1 MNFQAQLDMRV
12 CAFVAIVKTP
22 LVSAHPI
29 IITFYSQLIHAPYIL
44 GTELAFPPLQPWIE
58 HAHSYDINT
67 TNTTLGLEVL
77 TLFTEP
83 LLFFF
88 FFFSCF

>member
-29 IITFYSQLIHAPYIL
+29 IITFYSQLTHAPYIL
-44 GTELAFPPLQPWIE
+44 GTELPPPPQPWIE
-58 HAHSYDINT
+58 HAHSYDINA

-77 TLFTEP
+77 TFFTEP
-83 LLFFF
+83 SLSFFMF
-88 FFFSCF
+88 LS